1 MGRRTEGEP
10 VKDDIDERFDD
21 VEEPELREA
30 GAFQHRTSLRSKE
43 RDCATHDGPVSQPL
57 HVIPRARALQR
68 LEGKVSGHD
77 PAEDG
82 GEEAGGDVEEDEQ
95 GEEGGEAEDAVG
107 FRDLGLLFQ
116 PLEGGV
122 LRQLRAPSPLL
133 SSPITWQ
140 VKRRR
145 THLLVDLRDVLLR
158 RQTRCGVDKVSPAIE
173 LLTAHPAQHL
183 PSPSPG
189 SIETKLT

>member
-122 LRQLRAPSPLL
+122 LRQLRAP
-133 SSPITWQ
+133 I
-140 VKRRR
+140 
-145 THLLVDLRDVLLR
+145 LVPSALRSLERSRDVGRTSL
-158 RQTRCGVDKVSPAIE
+158 
-173 LLTAHPAQHL
+173 
-183 PSPSPG
+183 
-189 SIETKLT
+189 SICETYCCVAKPVTG